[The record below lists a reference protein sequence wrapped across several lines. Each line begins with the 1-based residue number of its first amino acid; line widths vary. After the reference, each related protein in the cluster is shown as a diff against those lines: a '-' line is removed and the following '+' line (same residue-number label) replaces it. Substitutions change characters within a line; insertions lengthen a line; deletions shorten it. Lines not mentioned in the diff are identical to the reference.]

1 LRTLVQVEVISVEP
15 IAYYEFNNSI
25 SNPAVLAVIDFA
37 PLTGSIILEMA
48 PPVAYAL
55 IDRISAEKACQ
66 LKE

>member
-48 PPVAYAL
+48 HL
-55 IDRISAEKACQ
+55 
-66 LKE
+66 LLMH